1 MIWLYR
7 GDLAGARLHGG
18 HAGRHLYNLRRPIT
32 SIGLR
37 PGHEPQRMAVKP
49 HEYFS
54 QVAAENARTAVERP
68 GDLRLAINAI
78 MTLDGFF
85 GSAAPVRTVP
95 SSSTP
100 TRTTPG
106 IPYDTSASPIER
118 QHEGSLPA
126 GPDKKYHLD
135 VEGTWPRYP
144 RDPRR
149 DSPDQHRARE
159 TEAPLVVTGRAHC
172 LNLKSASCCHTCFHD
187 RFRAI
192 RINIPRGR
200 RNAIAAQTRRG

>member
-85 GSAAPVRTVP
+85 GSLHAELYEVGLVQERADDQWKDAGTN
-95 SSSTP
+95 
-100 TRTTPG
+100 TTG
-106 IPYDTSASPIER
+106 
-118 QHEGSLPA
+118 
-126 GPDKKYHLD
+126 
-135 VEGTWPRYP
+135 
-144 RDPRR
+144 
-149 DSPDQHRARE
+149 
-159 TEAPLVVTGRAHC
+159 C
-172 LNLKSASCCHTCFHD
+172 
-187 RFRAI
+187 
-192 RINIPRGR
+192 
-200 RNAIAAQTRRG
+200 